1 MILRPALLA
10 AALLMSPVA
19 ALAEGARLVFNC
31 TDSEGVA
38 LQVTVAPDD
47 VDANGTGQVTMTY
60 ANTTAPGYAASA
72 NGPFIWSGATDRF
85 AFLLDGVNNDG
96 HLRALLHRLPIV
108 SPVMGQLT
116 SLTCENHF

>member
-1 MILRPALLA
+1 MILRPALFA
-10 AALLMSPVA
+10 AALLTSPVA
-19 ALAEGARLVFNC
+19 AGAEGARLVFHC
-31 TDSEGVA
+31 TDSEGATV
-38 LQVTVAPDD
+38 QVTVAPDN
-47 VDANGTGQVTMTY
+47 VDAQGAGQVTMAY
-60 ANTTAPGYAASA
+60 AETTAPGYAAST

-96 HLRALLHRLPIV
+96 HLRALLHRLPIE